1 MKIHKYTQEIRDIIN
16 EPRKQ
21 FHLIKNKKFWNQ
33 LCSSLDVIE
42 DCDLAI
48 TAYIDGDFGTDHG
61 EKYLKLYGILQALFL
76 QQDAVANLCESLG
89 LPNGL
94 SSHPKLK
101 DIRDIRNDSVGHP
114 TKRGKFK
121 SYHFIARTSIEK
133 PGFTLVSDFENCET
147 KSRDISVIDLIKDQ
161 RKYLTGILKNVI
173 NILRTEE
180 KEHKEKFKMEKLEAI
195 FPKTLSYYFQ
205 KIFEN
210 IGKTECAQL
219 GLMDV
224 KLINGVMEKLK
235 EALQNRGI
243 EIDTYDSFKYLYEEL
258 EYPIMELKLYF
269 ESIITKEE
277 PRINEKA
284 AYIFAYFI
292 REQLFE
298 LKKIAN
304 EIDDEYSS

>member
-114 TKRGKFK
+114 TKRG
-121 SYHFIARTSIEK
+121 E
-133 PGFTLVSDFENCET
+133 V
-147 KSRDISVIDLIKDQ
+147 
-161 RKYLTGILKNVI
+161 
-173 NILRTEE
+173 
-180 KEHKEKFKMEKLEAI
+180 
-195 FPKTLSYYFQ
+195 
-205 KIFEN
+205 
-210 IGKTECAQL
+210 
-219 GLMDV
+219 
-224 KLINGVMEKLK
+224 
-235 EALQNRGI
+235 
-243 EIDTYDSFKYLYEEL
+243 
-258 EYPIMELKLYF
+258 
-269 ESIITKEE
+269 
-277 PRINEKA
+277 
-284 AYIFAYFI
+284 
-292 REQLFE
+292 
-298 LKKIAN
+298 
-304 EIDDEYSS
+304 